1 MSQSLPNTPPES
13 ATRMLSAVFRFRQ
26 DLEWIQ
32 QDSNERSNWVARDP
46 IALQYYYFSDLE
58 KRFLLLLNGQTSL
71 GSALKILAA
80 PQLNLS
86 WAQQLLHRVEL
97 AGLLSCRGESAR
109 GLRLSQLAAQ
119 RDRRDLLA
127 RLLNPISIS
136 VRLFDPSRLLNSLE
150 WLARL
155 MFNRWSI
162 LAFAM
167 LLPVIAY
174 LVMIQWMRPGVCLL
188 SSTDIQ
194 WNAQLGLQLL
204 VAYGLIKSLHE
215 LGHGLACKYHGV
227 VCHEVGVMFLMFL
240 PCLYCDTSDS
250 WRLASR
256 WKRASIAAAGIYV
269 ELLIA
274 MIAAVVWL
282 LTQTDSV
289 LHLFSAHLMIA
300 ATASTILVN
309 ANPLMRYDGYYVL
322 SDLWGVPNLGQQAQS
337 AVRALVGRVFV
348 GQKLPDRAWDAPA
361 WQLVPYG
368 LAAKIYSL
376 FLLGLILFG
385 VWKLLNP
392 MGLGLLAITVIGVV
406 ILSIAIGLVTNLR
419 NTLRVV
425 SSLPSRRAG
434 RLLVISTLLVCLGSW
449 LVLFQPMPTWVSAR
463 AVTEFSSLKPVYVR
477 ELGELTSCIDGHR
490 LLKKGD
496 LIANLRSRDL
506 DLELIEIDGKIQY
519 LNERLAELRFST
531 VNEDGAAV
539 KIGETVEQLAKTVD
553 RRLIIQRQIAELE
566 IRAEVAGVFIASGVQ
581 AAPTLTE
588 ASDKAAW
595 RPVLDPSNVGSTIDR
610 GVLLGWIGSTSE
622 FRVLAYVEQND
633 MELIKPGT
641 TVMIRWDGIADQ
653 PCRGVVRTIY
663 GESVETTPES
673 LIGDTTFNSRISSA
687 GESIPYRPHYE
698 VLVQLESPPAWLTH
712 HCVATVHISTEPRT
726 LWQSL
731 VRYVQLNVRSQL
743 VQQNYSLQVQ
753 R

>member
-1 MSQSLPNTPPES
+1 MSQSIPNTPPDS
-13 ATRMLSAVFRFRQ
+13 ATRMLSNVFRFRQ

-32 QDSNERSNWVARDP
+32 QDNNERSNWVARDP

-58 KRFLLLLNGQTSL
+58 KRFLLLLNGQRSL
-71 GSALKILAA
+71 SSALMILAA
-80 PQLNLS
+80 DRLNLS

-97 AGLLSCRGESAR
+97 AGLLSCRGESVR
-109 GLRLSQLAAQ
+109 GLRLSQLASQ

-127 RLLNPISIS
+127 RLLNPISIR
-136 VRLFDPSRLLNSLE
+136 VRLFDPSRVLNSLE

-162 LAFAM
+162 LAVAM

-174 LVMIQWMRPGVCLL
+174 LVMIQWMRPGIRLL

-256 WKRASIAAAGIYV
+256 WKRASIAAAGIYI

-289 LHLFSAHLMIA
+289 LHLVSAHLMIA

-322 SDLWGVPNLGQQAQS
+322 SDLWGVPNLGQQSQS
-337 AVRALVGRVFV
+337 AVRAIVGRIFI

-361 WQLVPYG
+361 WQLAPYG
-368 LAAKIYSL
+368 VAAKIYSM
-376 FLLGLILFG
+376 FLLVLILFG

-392 MGLGLLAITVIGVV
+392 MGLGLLAITVLAVV
-406 ILSIAIGLVTNLR
+406 LLSLAIGLLANLR
-419 NTLRVV
+419 GTLRIVA
-425 SSLPSRRAG
+425 SLPSRRAG
-434 RLLVISTLLVCLGSW
+434 RLFLITTLLICVGSW
-449 LVLFQPMPTWVSAR
+449 LVLFQPVPTWVGAR
-463 AVTEFSSLKPVYVR
+463 AVAEYSSLKPVYVR

-490 LLKKGD
+490 LLQKGD
-496 LIANLRSRDL
+496 VIASLRSRDL
-506 DLELIEIDGKIQY
+506 DLELIDIDGRIQY

-531 VNEDGAAV
+531 VNEESAAT
-539 KIGETVEQLAKTVD
+539 KIGETVEELAKTVD
-553 RRLIIQRQIAELE
+553 RRAIIGRQIAELE
-566 IRAEVAGVFIASGVQ
+566 IRAEVAGVFVASGIQ
-581 AAPTLTE
+581 SAPTLTE
-588 ASDKAAW
+588 AIDKTAW
-595 RPVLDPSNVGSTIDR
+595 KPVLHPSNVGSTIDR
-610 GVLLGWIGSTSE
+610 GVLLGWIGSTNQ

-633 MELIKPGT
+633 MELIKPGA
-641 TVMIRWDGIADQ
+641 TVTIRWDGIADQ
-653 PCRGVVRTIY
+653 PCRGIVKTTY
-663 GESVETTPES
+663 GESVSTTPES
-673 LIGDTTFNSRISSA
+673 LIGDTEFNSRINSA
-687 GESIPYRPHYE
+687 GESILYRPHYE
-698 VLVQLESPPAWLTH
+698 VVVQLDSPPAWLTH

-726 LWQSL
+726 LWQSI
-731 VRYVQLNVRSQL
+731 VRYVQLNFRSQL
-743 VQQNYSLQVQ
+743 VQQDYSLQVQ